1 MSKDDNDNSDTKKF
15 LVKSNDEI
23 DENIDN
29 SLHMSEDEIRDK
41 MEEIS
46 DMKSRDVAKWIL
58 LLEKKSEIMNK
69 IILELFQSLSET

>member
-1 MSKDDNDNSDTKKF
+1 MSKSSDNGDTKKF
-15 LVKSNDEI
+15 LLKSNDEI

-29 SLHMSEDEIRDK
+29 SLHMSENEICDK

-46 DMKSRDVAKWIL
+46 NMKRRDVAKWIL

-69 IILELFQSLSET
+69 IILELFQSISET